1 MQRVAVAGGDLFR
14 LSASL
19 LNDPLQW
26 YVLAQEN
33 ALTDILVQG
42 LTLLSLRDAPTKP

>member
-26 YVLAQEN
+26 YVLAQGN
-33 ALTDILVQG
+33 ALDDVLVQG
-42 LTLLSLRDAPTKP
+42 LIILSLPNAPAKP